1 MHGVVELELIL
12 CWDTPDVEGVILWRM
27 TNDADVDRAVPFC
40 SWNQW
45 LTLLQGFHTETVLHP
60 KPARPFYLLQYLQNG
75 PASVHGPATR
85 LHRQHPQLSTPT
97 SDLLGSVRRALQ
109 ESPCPSS
116 SCVPISLQGPTPSP
130 PLSPLPVSLPG
141 HITLPP
147 SPQREPKSQPCAR
160 PSARTLF
167 LSPFSGPP
175 APHRPSRPRPHL
187 LSDHGDAHRHLVPAS
202 SPPASRGGEAVT

>member
-27 TNDADVDRAVPFC
+27 TNDADVDRAAPFC

-60 KPARPFYLLQYLQNG
+60 KPARPFYLLQHLQNG

-130 PLSPLPVSLPG
+130 PPRLSTRPY
-141 HITLPP
+141 HP
-147 SPQREPKSQPCAR
+147 SSQPTTRA
-160 PSARTLF
+160 
-167 LSPFSGPP
+167 
-175 APHRPSRPRPHL
+175 
-187 LSDHGDAHRHLVPAS
+187 
-202 SPPASRGGEAVT
+202 